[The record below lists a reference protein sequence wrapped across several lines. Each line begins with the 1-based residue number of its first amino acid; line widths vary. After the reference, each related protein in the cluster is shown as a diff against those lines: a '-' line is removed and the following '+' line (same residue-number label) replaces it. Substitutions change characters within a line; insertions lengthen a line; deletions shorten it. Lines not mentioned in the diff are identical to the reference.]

1 MSASDPAFRH
11 DEAGFLPFSLGPM
24 NCVGKALALQ
34 EMRMLVCALI
44 QKFDMRFPDDWDA
57 QRYEDGLMDF
67 FTVQKPELR
76 VVVTPRQA

>member
-34 EMRMLVCALI
+34 EMRMVVCAFF
-44 QKFDMRFPDDWDA
+44 QRFRVRMKEGWDPRTYEREYRDYFTSPRPD
-57 QRYEDGLMDF
+57 L
-67 FTVQKPELR
+67 P
-76 VVVTPRQA
+76 VTLEVRS

>member
-34 EMRMLVCALI
+34 EMRMVVCAFF
-44 QKFDMRFPDDWDA
+44 QRFRVRMKEGWDPRMYVANYRDYLAA
-57 QRYEDGLMDF
+57 QR
-67 FTVQKPELR
+67 PELP
-76 VVVTPRQA
+76 VVLEVR